1 MKCDFRLSRHNLL
14 PGFDIVEYPFI
25 INCDKYGYHLISL
38 KTGNKDILIKGTAHN
53 ANAQLH
59 FFFTE
64 FKSKRF
70 NIDFCTVTRNG
81 DNLFEHNWN
90 RMVFNDD
97 FVKTLHHNGRLP
109 IDSLEKQQKLLKKL
123 KLKDQKIE
131 ELKQS

>member
-1 MKCDFRLSRHNLL
+1 M
-14 PGFDIVEYPFI
+14 
-25 INCDKYGYHLISL
+25 
-38 KTGNKDILIKGTAHN
+38 
-53 ANAQLH
+53 
-59 FFFTE
+59 
-64 FKSKRF
+64 
-70 NIDFCTVTRNG
+70 TRNG

-131 ELKQS
+131 ELK